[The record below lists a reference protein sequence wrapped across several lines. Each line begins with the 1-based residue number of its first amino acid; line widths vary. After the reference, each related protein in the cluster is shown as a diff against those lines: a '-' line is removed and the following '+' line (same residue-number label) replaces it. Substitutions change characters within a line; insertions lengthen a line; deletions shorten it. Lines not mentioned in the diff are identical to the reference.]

1 MTLPSASHAET
12 VGLQAPR
19 LAAQVRQALYAMP
32 AERLARAYTEMRTGS
47 VSRHLDY
54 FFDGRVETIRV
65 FPCPI
70 PILPEQYE
78 YLHQVVRTL
87 HGALLR
93 LPDLY
98 LADPA
103 VRRILRLEP
112 EEDAWLREC
121 WTPAHAT
128 IDHLFDRLD
137 GLVDYSSAVWKET
150 LAFVEPN
157 LTGVGGL
164 HLVPSVEEIVDE
176 AIAPLVAERA
186 PEVGLRRLPD
196 ARELLLAALE
206 RHLGA
211 VGRPGGTVCLVEPK
225 YEEEGIDEQRRLVEY
240 FARVHGRTVLH
251 ADPTELHLRGEEVF
265 YGDTR
270 VDLVYRDYSIL
281 DLAELEAEGTDVGA
295 MRRMFREN
303 RVLSSI
309 GAELDHKACWELLT
323 DPALAARH
331 FSPAECRVF
340 QRHVLWTRL
349 LADRRT
355 SLPSGAEGDL
365 LEFARRER
373 EILVLKPSRG
383 YGGEG
388 VLLGQTVTQSAWE
401 QALDAA
407 LADAELW
414 VVQRLGQ
421 IPVVE
426 VPTLTAEGL
435 LEPATFY
442 HVMGFASGPE
452 GLAILARAS
461 QRQVVNVAQRGGMC
475 AVMLAG

>member
-1 MTLPSASHAET
+1 MTLPAPSHAET
-12 VGLQAPR
+12 IGLHAPMV
-19 LAAQVRQALYAMP
+19 AARVRQALYAVP
-32 AERLARAYTEMRTGS
+32 AERLAQAYAAMREGS
-47 VSRHLDY
+47 AARHLDY

-87 HGALLR
+87 HGAVLR

-98 LADPA
+98 LGDAD

-112 EEDAWLREC
+112 EEDTWLREC
-121 WTPAHAT
+121 WTPSHGAT
-128 IDHLFDRLD
+128 DHLFDRLD

-164 HLVPSVEEIVDE
+164 HLVPAVEEIVDE
-176 AIAPLVAERA
+176 AIVPLVAERA
-186 PEVGLRRLPD
+186 PEVALKRLPD

-206 RHLGA
+206 RHLVA
-211 VGRPGGTVCLVEPK
+211 VGRPGGTICLVEPK

-240 FARVHGRTVLH
+240 FARAHGRVVFH
-251 ADPTELHLRGEEVF
+251 ADPKELDLREGEVF
-265 YGDTR
+265 LGDAR
-270 VDLVYRDYSIL
+270 VDLVYRDYSVL
-281 DLAELEAEGTDVGA
+281 DLAELEAEGTDVRA
-295 MRRMFREN
+295 MRRLFREN

-309 GAELDHKACWELLT
+309 GAELDHKACWELFT
-323 DPALAARH
+323 DPVLAERH
-331 FSPAECRVF
+331 FTAAECRVF

-355 SLPSGAEGDL
+355 VLPGGTEGDL
-365 LEFARRER
+365 LEYARRER
-373 EILVLKPSRG
+373 EVLVLKPSRG
-383 YGGEG
+383 YGGDG

-401 QALDAA
+401 GALDTA
-407 LADAELW
+407 LADTELW

-426 VPTLTAEGL
+426 VPTLTTEGA
-435 LEPATFY
+435 LEPAAFY

>member
-1 MTLPSASHAET
+1 VTFSAPSHAET
-12 VGLQAPR
+12 IGLRAPR
-19 LAAQVRQALYAMP
+19 LAAQVRQALYAVP
-32 AERLARAYTEMRTGS
+32 ADRLALAYAEMRNGS
-47 VSRHLDY
+47 LTRHLDY
-54 FFDGRVETIRV
+54 FFEGRVETIRV

-70 PILPEQYE
+70 PILPEQYQ

-98 LADPA
+98 LADA
-103 VRRILRLEP
+103 DVRRILRLEP
-112 EEDAWLREC
+112 EEDSWLREC
-121 WTPAHAT
+121 WTPAHGAL
-128 IDHLFDRLD
+128 DHLFDRLD
-137 GLVDYSSAVWKET
+137 GLVDYSSPVWKET

-164 HLVPSVEEIVDE
+164 YLVPSVEEIVDE

-206 RHLGA
+206 RHLSA
-211 VGRPGGTVCLVEPK
+211 VGRPGGTICLVEPK

-240 FARVHGRTVLH
+240 FERVHQRTVLH
-251 ADPTELHLRGEEVF
+251 ADPKELRLRGDEVF
-265 YGDTR
+265 LDDNR
-270 VDLVYRDYSIL
+270 VDLVYRDYSVL
-281 DLAELEAEGTDVGA
+281 DLAELEAEGSDVRA
-295 MRRMFREN
+295 MRRLFREN

-309 GAELDHKACWELLT
+309 GGELDHKACWELFT

-331 FSPAECRVF
+331 FTAEECRVF
-340 QRHVLWTRL
+340 QRHVLWTRVV
-349 LADRRT
+349 ADRHT
-355 SLPSGAEGDL
+355 QLPGGAEGDL
-365 LEFARRER
+365 LEYARRER

-388 VLLGQTVTQSAWE
+388 VLLGQTVPQSAWE
-401 QALDAA
+401 AALDAA
-407 LADAELW
+407 LADTELW
-414 VVQRLGQ
+414 VIQRLGQ

-426 VPTLTAEGL
+426 VPTLTEEGA

-442 HVMGFASGPE
+442 HVMGFVSGPE
-452 GLAILARAS
+452 GLATLARAS

>member
-1 MTLPSASHAET
+1 VTFPAPSHAET
-12 VGLQAPR
+12 VGLRAPR
-19 LAAQVRQALYAMP
+19 LAAQVRQALYAVP
-32 AERLARAYTEMRTGS
+32 ADRLALAYAEMRKGS
-47 VSRHLDY
+47 LTRHLDY
-54 FFDGRVETIRV
+54 FFEGRVETIRV

-70 PILPEQYE
+70 PILPEQSQ

-93 LPDLY
+93 LPELY
-98 LADPA
+98 LADA
-103 VRRILRLEP
+103 DVRRILRLAP
-112 EEDAWLREC
+112 EADPWLREC
-121 WTPAHAT
+121 WTPAHGAL
-128 IDHLFDRLD
+128 DHLFDRLD
-137 GLVDYSSAVWKET
+137 GLVDYSSPVWKET

-164 HLVPSVEEIVDE
+164 YLVPSVEEIVDE

-186 PEVGLRRLPD
+186 PEVSLRRLPD

-206 RHLGA
+206 RHLSA
-211 VGRPGGTVCLVEPK
+211 VGRPGGTICLVEPK

-240 FARVHGRTVLH
+240 FERVHRRTVLH
-251 ADPTELHLRGEEVF
+251 ADPTELRLRGDEVF
-265 YGDTR
+265 LDDKR
-270 VDLVYRDYSIL
+270 VDLVYRDYSVL
-281 DLAELEAEGTDVGA
+281 DLAELEAEGSDVRA
-295 MRRMFREN
+295 MRRLFREN

-309 GAELDHKACWELLT
+309 GGELDHKACWELFT
-323 DPALAARH
+323 DPALAGRH
-331 FSPAECRVF
+331 FSADECRVF
-340 QRHVLWTRL
+340 QRHVLWTRV
-349 LADRRT
+349 LADRHT
-355 SLPSGAEGDL
+355 QLPGGEEGDL
-365 LEFARRER
+365 LEYSRRER

-388 VLLGQTVTQSAWE
+388 VLLGQTATQSGWDA
-401 QALDAA
+401 ALDAA
-407 LADAELW
+407 LADTELW
-414 VVQRLGQ
+414 VIQRLGQ

-426 VPTLTAEGL
+426 VPTLTEAGA

-442 HVMGFASGPE
+442 HVMGFVSGPE

>member
-1 MTLPSASHAET
+1 VTLPAPSHAET
-12 VGLQAPR
+12 IGLHAPR
-19 LAAQVRQALYAMP
+19 LAARVRQALYAVP
-32 AERLARAYTEMRTGS
+32 ADRLARAYAEMRTGS
-47 VSRHLDY
+47 LSRHLDY

-70 PILPEQYE
+70 PILPEQYQ
-78 YLHQVVRTL
+78 YLHHVVRTL

-98 LADPA
+98 LSDAD

-121 WTPAHAT
+121 WTAAHGTA
-128 IDHLFDRLD
+128 DHVFERLD

-164 HLVPSVEEIVDE
+164 HLVPSVEEIVDQ

-196 ARELLLAALE
+196 ARELLLGALE
-206 RHLGA
+206 RHLAA
-211 VGRPGGTVCLVEPK
+211 VGRPGGTICLVEPK

-240 FARVHGRTVLH
+240 FARTHGRTVLH
-251 ADPTELHLRGEEVF
+251 ADPKELHLRGDEAF
-265 YGDTR
+265 LGDSR

-281 DLAELEAEGTDVGA
+281 DLAELEAEGTDVSA
-295 MRRMFREN
+295 MRRLFREN

-309 GAELDHKACWELLT
+309 AGELDHKACWELFT
-323 DPALAARH
+323 DPILAARH
-331 FSPAECRVF
+331 FTEAECRAF

-349 LADRRT
+349 VADRRT
-355 SLPSGAEGDL
+355 LLPGGAEGDL
-365 LEFARRER
+365 LEYCRRER
-373 EILVLKPSRG
+373 EVLVLKPSRG

-388 VLLGQTVTQSAWE
+388 VLLGQTATQSVWE

-407 LADAELW
+407 LADSELW

-426 VPTLTAEGL
+426 VPTLTAEGA